1 VSVIGRLAGRSVVA
15 ERLDYNE
22 PDRVEESPM
31 ERALFVVD
39 SIAVAEPAMAGAVV
53 VCGSHGGVSAAR
65 YVLALPSRPYAVLF
79 NDAGIGKD
87 MAGIVGLSMLEQAG
101 VIAAA
106 YSHESARIGDAAD
119 GLDSGL
125 VSRVNDSAM
134 RAGLRAG
141 QRVADAVAR
150 LRVTAASPPPTSS
163 R

>member
-1 VSVIGRLAGRSVVA
+1 
-15 ERLDYNE
+15 
-22 PDRVEESPM
+22 M
-31 ERALFVVD
+31 QRALFVVD

-65 YVLALPSRPYAVLF
+65 YVLALPSRPYAVFF
-79 NDAGIGKD
+79 NDAGIGRD
-87 MAGIVGLSMLEQAG
+87 QAGIVGLAMLEQVG

-106 YSHESARIGDAAD
+106 YSHDSARIGDAAD

-141 QRVADAVAR
+141 QRVANVVER
-150 LRVTAASPPPTSS
+150 LRVITSRAPSSVSTTSS